1 MDSAFVQGSSE
12 IIYQLQDQFEDMF
25 GYTAARS
32 KKFKQHACEFKN
44 EAECEEEIEDEGL
57 DFEKVEEEY
66 FESEE

>member
-1 MDSAFVQGSSE
+1 MASKVKKLKEKVG
-12 IIYQLQDQFEDMF
+12 
-25 GYTAARS
+25 